1 MHFQIQWVF
10 FPLFYFAHPSVL
22 IGWKCPLNLTSPVLL
37 NVNNAVVLSSPCQ
50 LADPLL
56 SAGEISI
63 AVFSIFGM
71 LEMAEYVK
79 IFPLTIGV
87 SLTTPIIYCANVLF
101 DYYID
106 LRKMLAF
113 LLFVW
118 YVLSTQSV
126 QYGIPWKYI
135 FQKNAHNPKGWFEK
149 APPPCQTLFIV

>member
-1 MHFQIQWVF
+1 M
-10 FPLFYFAHPSVL
+10 
-22 IGWKCPLNLTSPVLL
+22 NLTSPVLL

-126 QYGIPWKYI
+126 QYGIP
-135 FQKNAHNPKGWFEK
+135 
-149 APPPCQTLFIV
+149 